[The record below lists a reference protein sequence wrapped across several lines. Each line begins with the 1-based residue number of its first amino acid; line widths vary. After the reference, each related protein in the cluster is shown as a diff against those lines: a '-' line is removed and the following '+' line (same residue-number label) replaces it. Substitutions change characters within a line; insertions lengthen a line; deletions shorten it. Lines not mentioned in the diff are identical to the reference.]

1 MRLRTR
7 ALLILVLPAA
17 ALAAG
22 VATLSARGLLEGQ
35 ERLEKA
41 LFAQRVSLVASAFA
55 AEEARLRSS
64 ARDWASWDDVD
75 RYVATCDEDFVRKN
89 LTGGVLD
96 NLAIDAIV
104 ILDGRQQPVGSAVR
118 GLIGAP
124 APAPASE
131 LARRFARAF
140 PRAGVESNGI
150 WSGAVAF
157 EGEPALAAAVSIRSS
172 DGRSVP
178 RGTLLMVRRLDEGFL
193 APLAARADAEVA
205 FAGPAADGIP
215 LPAGSDPQVL
225 VEGVDRMAGLF
236 SLAGFDRRPA
246 FEVRAVAA
254 RPLRA
259 AAMRTVWNLVL
270 SLLAV
275 VLLAVGTTAVLLDR
289 AILRPVKRLN
299 DEVSRIGRQQDFSG
313 RVTTRGRDELAELG
327 TAINDTLGSL
337 EGARRALDEARLG
350 LERRVDERTAD
361 LARALAEAEAS
372 NRARVAFL
380 ANVSH
385 ELRTPMNAII
395 GLTAFTL
402 DSDLTDDQRDNLAA
416 AYAAALGLLGL
427 LNDILDFSKIEA
439 EALQLDPQPFALREL
454 AESLGTTFG
463 PEARR
468 KGIELRVT
476 VDAGLPA
483 RVVGDRGRLR
493 QVLTNLVGN
502 AMKFTLQGTVELR
515 LKAGTPAGRIGFAV
529 ADTGIGIAPEAQ
541 QRIFRPFEQA
551 DGSTSRRY
559 GGTGLGLAIVSQ
571 LVRQMGGEAALESEP
586 GRGSTF
592 SFEIDLPA
600 ADGASETA
608 PAARTASAGA
618 RQGLRVL
625 LVDDNPVNLRLAA
638 RLLEREGHHP
648 ATAADGQQALAALAA
663 EPYDV
668 VLMDV
673 QMPVMDGLEATQEL
687 RRREAGSG
695 RRVPVIALTAHAFP
709 EDRTRCLAAGMDGY
723 LAKPVAREQLLAALD
738 EALATPA

>member
-35 ERLEKA
+35 ERLERA

-64 ARDWASWDDVD
+64 ARDWGTWDDV
-75 RYVATCDEDFVRKN
+75 YGFVATRDEGFIREN
-89 LTGGVLD
+89 LTGSALD

-104 ILDGRQQPVGSAVR
+104 ILDARQRLAGSAVR

-124 APAPASE
+124 VPAPALE
-131 LARRFARAF
+131 IARQFARAA
-140 PRAGVESNGI
+140 PLAGAGAGGT
-150 WSGAVAF
+150 WSGAVTF
-157 EGEPALAAAVSIRSS
+157 DGEPALGAAVSIRSS
-172 DGRSVP
+172 DSLATP
-178 RGTLLMVRRLDEGFL
+178 QGTLLRVRRLDESFL

-205 FAGPAADGIP
+205 FADPIATGDL
-215 LPAGSDPQVL
+215 LPPGTDPQVL
-225 VEGVDRMAGLF
+225 VEGIDRMAGVF
-236 SLAGFDRRPA
+236 ALAGLDRRPA

-270 SLLAV
+270 ALLAV
-275 VLLAVGTTAVLLDR
+275 VLLAVTATALLLDR
-289 AILRPVKRLN
+289 AIVRPVKRLN

-313 RVTTRGRDELAELG
+313 RVSAASRDELAELG
-327 TAINDTLGSL
+327 TAINDALGSL
-337 EGARRALDEARLG
+337 EGARRALDEARLD

-402 DSDLTDDQRDNLAA
+402 DSDLDDDQRDNLAA

-439 EALQLDPQPFALREL
+439 QALRLDPQPFPLREL

-468 KGIELRVT
+468 KGIDLRVT
-476 VDAGLPA
+476 VDPCLPP

-502 AMKFTLQGTVELR
+502 AMKFTQEGAVELR
-515 LKAGTPAGRIGFAV
+515 VRNGARGGRVAFAV
-529 ADTGIGIAPEAQ
+529 ADTGIGIEPEAQ

-571 LVRQMGGEAALESEP
+571 LVRQMGGEVTLESEP
-586 GRGSTF
+586 GRGSRF

-600 ADGASETA
+600 VEGATEAA
-608 PAARTASAGA
+608 PGARTAGA
-618 RQGLRVL
+618 AARHGLRVL
-625 LVDDNPVNLRLAA
+625 LVDDNPVNLKLAV
-638 RLLEREGHHP
+638 RLLEREGHRP
-648 ATAADGQQALAALAA
+648 ATASDGRQALAALAA
-663 EPYDV
+663 EPFDV

-673 QMPVMDGLEATQEL
+673 QMPVMDGLEATAEL

-723 LAKPVAREQLLAALD
+723 LAKPVAREQLLDALEDVLAAS
-738 EALATPA
+738 A